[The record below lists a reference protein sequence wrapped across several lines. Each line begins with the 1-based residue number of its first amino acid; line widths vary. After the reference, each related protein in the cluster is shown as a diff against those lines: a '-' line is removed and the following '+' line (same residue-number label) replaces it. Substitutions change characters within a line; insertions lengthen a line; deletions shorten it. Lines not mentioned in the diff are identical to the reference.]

1 MSNANVPVTVRIL
14 DKEYRV
20 GCPAD
25 ERESL
30 LKASIYLNDKINDVK
45 GNGKLV
51 GGERAAIITAL
62 NIAHE
67 LLQLKENG
75 GSPQTQTDDDAIH
88 DQILQL
94 QDKVERALHESRQ
107 LEF

>member
-30 LKASIYLNDKINDVK
+30 LKASIYLNDKLNEVK

-75 GSPQTQTDDDAIH
+75 GNSQTNDDLLH
-88 DQILQL
+88 DQLLLL

-107 LEF
+107 LEL